1 LGDYKTAWVHLK
13 KAAVLASEE
22 SFIFANIEAIEA
34 GEPLIKPVQQDKVE
48 LPKQR
53 TAPKDR
59 RDPKFPQ
66 RDKPN
71 TETFS
76 DQTSWPVEPPS
87 TTDEGDARTE
97 IARKSEAAK
106 KASEEFLKIRELSQ
120 KELNDFLQWAE
131 TIMNAESPMDT
142 NNFLMKEMEA
152 HLKGGQAHFEPDR
165 IVRAF
170 EIMER
175 YGPKEGIKH
184 LQKNDP
190 EVAEQ
195 VQRLLVKKRKPQRK
209 R

>member
-1 LGDYKTAWVHLK
+1 M
-13 KAAVLASEE
+13 LASEE

-48 LPKQR
+48 LPKQG
-53 TAPKDR
+53 TAPKDG

-76 DQTSWPVEPPS
+76 DQTSWPAEPPS
-87 TTDEGDARTE
+87 TTDEDDARTE

-120 KELNDFLQWAE
+120 KELDDFLQWAE
-131 TIMNAESPMDT
+131 TIMNADSPMDT

-152 HLKGGQAHFEPDR
+152 HLKGGADPMFTPER

-175 YGPKEGIKH
+175 YGAKEGIKH

-190 EVAEQ
+190 EVAE
-195 VQRLLVKKRKPQRK
+195 
-209 R
+209 